1 MALETEVVVSMEEVH
16 QAQGVEAMEA
26 AEKVDEMELVAWG
39 SVVAAA
45 MDPVMEE
52 DATVAAAT
60 AAEVMAAEVSTAA
73 EVSAAAMVAVAMV
86 AAELAEAG

>member
-1 MALETEVVVSMEEVH
+1 MEEVH
-16 QAQGVEAMEA
+16 QAQGVEATEA
-26 AEKVDEMELVAWG
+26 AEMVDEMELVAWG
-39 SVVAAA
+39 WVEAAA

-86 AAELAEAG
+86 AVAMVAAG